1 MKKILLPT
9 DFSNNAWNA
18 ICYALDF
25 FKNEE
30 CEFQILHTYTP
41 IFYRIDY
48 MIGGPTF
55 SAVPDKGVDIAQAG
69 LDKILVDIKLK
80 YDNTKH
86 TFKTISAFNTLTNEI
101 KELTETKKFDF
112 IVMGTQGA
120 TGAKE
125 IFLGTNTIHIIR
137 KSTIPVLTVP
147 SGYEFKEIKSIVF
160 PTDYRQ
166 SYSKKNL
173 KILFALANTLK
184 AQLTILHIEEEYDL
198 NDEQKMNIKV
208 LADHFKK
215 LEPSFVEERGKL
227 MPQAIHEYIAE
238 NKSDLLVM
246 MNRKHSFLERLR
258 EKSNVDSIGCHIAI
272 PFMTIPESQ
281 QVPVKKI
288 DKERNSVTV

>member
-18 ICYALDF
+18 ICYALEF
-25 FKNEE
+25 FKNEK
-30 CEFQILHTYTP
+30 CEFHILHTYTP

-48 MIGGPTF
+48 IIGGPTF

-69 LDKILVDIKLK
+69 LDKTLVDIKLK
-80 YDNTKH
+80 YKNAKH
-86 TFKTISAFNTLTNEI
+86 IFKIRSAFNTLTNEV
-101 KELTETKKFDF
+101 KELTETNIFDF

-125 IFLGTNTIHIIR
+125 IFLGTNTVHIIR

-166 SYSKKNL
+166 SYQKKNL
-173 KILFALANTLK
+173 HILYTLTNTLK
-184 AQLTILHIEEEYDL
+184 AQLTILHIKEEYDL
-198 NDEQKMNIKV
+198 NEEQKMNIKV

-227 MPQAIHEYIAE
+227 MPQAIHEYITE
-238 NKSDLLVM
+238 NKPDLLVM
-246 MNRKHSFLERLR
+246 INRKHSFLERLR
-258 EKSNVDSIGCHIAI
+258 EKSNVDAIGFHIAI
-272 PFMTIPESQ
+272 PFITIPNNQ
-281 QVPVKKI
+281 QVP
-288 DKERNSVTV
+288 DKNRDEKRDSVTA

>member
-18 ICYALDF
+18 ICYALEF
-25 FKNEE
+25 FKNEK
-30 CEFQILHTYTP
+30 CEFHILHTYTP

-48 MIGGPTF
+48 IIGGPTF

-69 LDKILVDIKLK
+69 LDKTLVDIKLK
-80 YDNTKH
+80 YKNAKH
-86 TFKTISAFNTLTNEI
+86 IFKIRSTFNTLTNEV

-137 KSTIPVLTVP
+137 KSTIPVLAVP
-147 SGYEFKEIKSIVF
+147 SGYEFKKIKCIVF

-166 SYSKKNL
+166 SYQKKNL
-173 KILFALANTLK
+173 HILYTLANTLK
-184 AQLTILHIEEEYDL
+184 AQLTILHIKEEYDL

-227 MPQAIHEYIAE
+227 MPQAIHEYIEE
-238 NKSDLLVM
+238 NKPDLLVM

-258 EKSNVDSIGCHIAI
+258 EKSNVDAIGLHIAI